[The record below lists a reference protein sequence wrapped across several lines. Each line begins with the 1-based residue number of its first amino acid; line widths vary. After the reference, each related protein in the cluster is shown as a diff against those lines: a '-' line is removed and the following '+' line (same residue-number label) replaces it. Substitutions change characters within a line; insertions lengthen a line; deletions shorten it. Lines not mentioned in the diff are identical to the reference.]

1 MKGYMRN
8 IGLATSVTA
17 KFWAIRDGL
26 TLASQL
32 GISHLVVELDSKI
45 VIDLVLSNNTS
56 NIFYT
61 PLLNDY
67 MSLLTHY

>member
-17 KFWAIRDGL
+17 EFWAIRDGL

-56 NIFYT
+56 NRFYT

>member
-17 KFWAIRDGL
+17 EFWAIRDGL

-45 VIDLVLSNNTS
+45 VIDLVLSNNTP
-56 NIFYT
+56 NRFYT

>member
-8 IGLATSVTA
+8 IGLATSVTTE
-17 KFWAIRDGL
+17 FWAIRDGL
-26 TLASQL
+26 TLASQS